1 MELHELEYFVEIAR
15 QGNITHA
22 AQKLYVSQP
31 TLTKY
36 LQRLESELGLP
47 MFQRAGRKLIPTY
60 AGQRYLTRAEQLL
73 NIQRELEAEMADI
86 RREDAGELRVG
97 MPPVR
102 CSFSIPVVLPEF
114 RRIHPGIRFFILE
127 KDSESLDAALCSGQ
141 VDLNFYNFSIPDPRL
156 EYRVLAYDALYAVL
170 PKGHPAGQQARPCPG
185 GMEIPLSAL
194 AEETLLLQ
202 KRTQR
207 QGQYI
212 YELLRRQRITP
223 RQILETSNI
232 RAAFALAVNG
242 YGAAF
247 ISGGLL
253 RHFDQSIAFDR
264 YLLADSPPLD
274 FVAAWRKGS
283 YLPGYAQD
291 FIRLMQEV

>member
-1 MELHELEYFVEIAR
+1 MLTWWGPVEISGPVSFDEMLDGLR
-15 QGNITHA
+15 QA
-22 AQKLYVSQP
+22 
-31 TLTKY
+31 
-36 LQRLESELGLP
+36 ELG
-47 MFQRAGRKLIPTY
+47 FVCH
-60 AGQRYLTRAEQLL
+60 E
-73 NIQRELEAEMADI
+73 
-86 RREDAGELRVG
+86 
-97 MPPVR
+97 
-102 CSFSIPVVLPEF
+102 
-114 RRIHPGIRFFILE
+114 
-127 KDSESLDAALCSGQ
+127 
-141 VDLNFYNFSIPDPRL
+141 
-156 EYRVLAYDALYAVL
+156 
-170 PKGHPAGQQARPCPG
+170 
-185 GMEIPLSAL
+185 